1 MPGKSRSHDPKDALE
16 VDRLLKQL
24 RPRAERTGISS
35 GVGVRPPPRPG
46 ARIPGSTARGAPR
59 GVFLPSPWG
68 VWARVALT
76 AALVGGLMVWPY
88 PTCGLPLVG
97 YLAAVAVALVAGLWG
112 AHAAWRRRMALAH
125 GTAVAVVFIGL
136 ALAAHQLLT
145 RVGYAA
151 VQVPWGCG
159 G

>member
-24 RPRAERTGISS
+24 RPLDGRTTTPS
-35 GVGVRPPPRPG
+35 GVGVRPAPRPG
-46 ARIPGSTARGAPR
+46 ARAPGSTTLSAPR
-59 GVFLPSPWG
+59 GVTLPSPWG
-68 VWARVALT
+68 VWGRVALA
-76 AALVGGLMVWPY
+76 AALAGGLMLWPY
-88 PTCGLPLVG
+88 RTCGLPLAG
-97 YLAAVAVALVAGLWG
+97 YMAAVAVSLVAGLWG

-125 GTAVAVVFIGL
+125 GTAVVVVFIGL

-151 VQVPWGCG
+151 IQAPWGCG